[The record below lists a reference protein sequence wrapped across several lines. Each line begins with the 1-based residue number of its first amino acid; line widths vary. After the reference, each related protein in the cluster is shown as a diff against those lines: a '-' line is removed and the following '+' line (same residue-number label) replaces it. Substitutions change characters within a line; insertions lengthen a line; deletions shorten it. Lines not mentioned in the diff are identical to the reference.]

1 MMYRNHG
8 QIDRGRTNLGQSD
21 QGNISH
27 INQPKIGVVESV
39 PKIEESSKVS
49 PPLSY
54 VLRMMSNPI
63 LMWLTCFSLSSFNQL
78 KIQPVEHVL
87 FYSGFLIIL
96 WKTHF

>member
-27 INQPKIGVVESV
+27 INQSKIGVVESV

-63 LMWLTCFSLSSFNQL
+63 LMWLSDHGNISHVNQSNL
-78 KIQPVEHVL
+78 ALVAPAQ
-87 FYSGFLIIL
+87 F
-96 WKTHF
+96 